1 MAARVLIWI
10 VAHSTWYLPGSCSI
24 KSFFDLGLDFQSKGV
39 QPLGEV
45 ANFLQ
50 KMVVEDHRWDG
61 SEKTRG
67 GGDQRLGDARSD
79 CAQTG
84 GAGAA
89 QAGKRVDDAPHG
101 SEQTDEGG
109 HRTGCRQPG
118 HAFFDAAHFIGGGKL
133 HADGDGLQ
141 AFQLGWMRVARGGAH
156 LALQFAVARRIDGSK
171 RRARRCQG
179 LRVRYASGGAKN
191 AQELVAL
198 AADASEEAKLLENHG
213 PGNNRE
219 QKKKQ

>member
-1 MAARVLIWI
+1 MASRVLIWI

-24 KSFFDLGLDFQSKGV
+24 KSFFDLRRDFQSKGV

-79 CAQTG
+79 GAQTG

-101 SEQTDEGG
+101 SEQTDKGG

-118 HAFFDAAHFIGGGKL
+118 HAFFDAAHFIGGGEL

-141 AFQLGWMRVARGGAH
+141 AFQLGWMRVAR
-156 LALQFAVARRIDGSK
+156 RIDGRK

-198 AADASEEAKLLENHG
+198 AADASEKAKLLENHG
-213 PGNNRE
+213 PRNNRE
-219 QKKKQ
+219 

>member
-1 MAARVLIWI
+1 MASRVLIWI

-24 KSFFDLGLDFQSKGV
+24 KSFFDLRRDFQSKGV

-79 CAQTG
+79 GAQTG

-101 SEQTDEGG
+101 SEQTDKGG

-118 HAFFDAAHFIGGGKL
+118 HAFFDAADFVGGSEL

-141 AFQLGWMRVARGGAH
+141 ALQLGGMRVACRAAD
-156 LALQFAVARRIDGSK
+156 LALQLAIARRIDRRK
-171 RRARRCQG
+171 RRASRCQS
-179 LRVRYASGGAKN
+179 LRVRYPPRGAKN

-198 AADASEEAKLLENHG
+198 AADAAKQAKFLENHG
-213 PGNNRE
+213 PRDEG
-219 QKKKQ
+219 KH

>member
-10 VAHSTWYLPGSCSI
+10 VAHSTWYLPGQRSI
-24 KSFFDLGLDFQSKGV
+24 KSFFDLRRNFQSKGI
-39 QPLGEV
+39 QPLCEI

-50 KMVVEDHRWDG
+50 KVVVENHRRDG

-67 GGDQRLGDARSD
+67 GSDQRLGDARSD
-79 CAQTG
+79 GAQTG
-84 GAGAA
+84 GTGAA
-89 QAGKRVDDAPHG
+89 QAGERVDDAPDG
-101 SEQTDEGG
+101 SEQTDDGG
-109 HRTGCRQPG
+109 HRTGRRQPR
-118 HAFFDAAHFIGGGKL
+118 HAFFDAAHFIGGGEL
-133 HADGDGLQ
+133 HADSDGLQ
-141 AFQLGWMRVARGGAH
+141 AFQLGWMWVARCGAD
-156 LALQFAVARRIDGSK
+156 LALQFAVARRIDGRK

-179 LRVRYASGGAKN
+179 LRVRYASRGAKN

-219 QKKKQ
+219 

>member
-1 MAARVLIWI
+1 MASRVLIWI

-24 KSFFDLGLDFQSKGV
+24 KSFFDLRRDFQSKGV

-79 CAQTG
+79 GAQTG

-118 HAFFDAAHFIGGGKL
+118 HAFFDAAHFVRGGEL

-141 AFQLGWMRVARGGAH
+141 ALQLGWMRIARGAAD
-156 LALQFAVARRIDGSK
+156 LALQLAVACGIDRRKWG
-171 RRARRCQG
+171 AGRCQG
-179 LRVRYASGGAKN
+179 LRIRHAPRGAKD
-191 AQELVAL
+191 AQKRVAL
-198 AADASEEAKLLENHG
+198 AADPSEEAKLLENHG
-213 PGNNRE
+213 PGNDRE
-219 QKKKQ
+219 